1 MGDCGADA
9 GVRLVDTSVDA
20 GARRLGS
27 PEKLSLTAAAAKGQS
42 KHVIVGTAGHIDHG
56 KTELV
61 RALTGIDT
69 DRLAEEKRRGITID
83 LGFAHLDARPDLTL
97 GLVDVPGHERFVRNM
112 LAGVGGIDLVLL
124 VVAADESIMPQTRE
138 HFDICRL
145 LGIQKGL
152 VALTKMD
159 LVDPDLVELVK
170 LETQEFF
177 KGSFLQDAP
186 VVPVSSKTGEGLG
199 ELRQALTAV
208 AREVEPKNSRRH
220 LRLPIDRVFVMKGF
234 GTVITGTMVSGSL
247 HAESE
252 VEVYPIEKRVRVRG
266 LQVHNE
272 TREIA
277 TAGQRTAVNLSGVE
291 AGTLRRGMVLAAPGR
306 FQASRRIDCRLD
318 LLPSARPLKYGAP
331 VHFHTGTAELEG
343 RLYYLDRRAGLRP
356 GDSAYTQARFK
367 EPLLVLP
374 GDRFIVR
381 QFSPVITIGGGVVL
395 DNRPPERRA
404 SQEWKAR
411 LDALASGDAEKVLE
425 ALLRDSAYGVAQSD
439 IVSRT
444 GWIEDELEDAA
455 RSLEGQGL
463 AVRIHEDPTWLVH
476 PEPHRI
482 ALQRVVDFLEQFH
495 KKNPLMPGV
504 SKEAL
509 RSSQFPDAPVFVAEA
524 VFRQLVQQ
532 GRIESDGEIVRLAGH
547 RIEFQEDEQEAR
559 EKIVSLFRDA
569 ALKVPMMRE
578 LLPKLPVDP
587 SRARKILQT
596 LLREGVLVKVSED
609 LVFQRESVE
618 RLKSLL
624 KEYRSRSKTI
634 SVPVFKDLAGI
645 SRKYAIP
652 LLEYLDREKITRRV
666 GDERLIL

>member
-1 MGDCGADA
+1 MAQTP
-9 GVRLVDTSVDA
+9 TSA
-20 GARRLGS
+20 APSARFIAAS
-27 PEKLSLTAAAAKGQS
+27 PEKPSLTATIATSQS

-61 RALTGIDT
+61 KALTGIDT

-83 LGFAHLDARPDLTL
+83 LGFAHLDARPDLKL

-170 LETQEFF
+170 LEAQEFF
-177 KGSFLQDAP
+177 NGSFLQNAP
-186 VVPVSSKTGEGLG
+186 VVPVSSKTGEGLE
-199 ELRQALTAV
+199 ELRQALTTV
-208 AREVEPKNSRRH
+208 AHEVEPKNSRRH
-220 LRLPIDRVFVMKGF
+220 FRLPIDRVFVMKGF

-247 HAESE
+247 DAESE

-277 TAGQRTAVNLSGVE
+277 RAGQRTAVNLSGVE
-291 AGTLRRGMVLAAPGR
+291 AGSLRRGMVLAAPGR
-306 FQASRRIDCRLD
+306 FQASHQIDCRLD
-318 LLPSARPLKYGAP
+318 LLASSRPLKYGVP
-331 VHFHTGTAELEG
+331 VHFHTGTAELEA
-343 RLYYLDRRAGLRP
+343 RLYYLDRRAGLKP
-356 GDSAYTQARFK
+356 GERAYTQARFK
-367 EPLLVLP
+367 ERLLVLP

-381 QFSPVITIGGGVVL
+381 QFSPVVTIGGGVVL
-395 DNRPPERRA
+395 DNHPPRHH
-404 SQEWKAR
+404 SSKDWKAR

-425 ALLRDSAYGVAQSD
+425 ALLRDSPHGVAQSD

-444 GWIEDELEDAA
+444 GWVEDELEGAA

-476 PEPHRI
+476 PGPHRI
-482 ALQRVVDFLEQFH
+482 ALQRVVDFLGQFH
-495 KKNPLMPGV
+495 KQNPLMPGI

-509 RSSQFPDAPVFVAEA
+509 RSSQFPDAPAFFAEA
-524 VFRQLVQQ
+524 LSRQLVRQ
-532 GRIESDGEIVRLAGH
+532 GTIDVDGEIVRLAGH
-547 RIEFQEDEQEAR
+547 RIEFQKDEQEAR
-559 EKIVSLFRDA
+559 EKIVSLFQGA
-569 ALKVPMMRE
+569 ALKVPMVRE
-578 LLPKLPVDP
+578 LLGKLPVDP
-587 SRARKILQT
+587 TRARKILQT
-596 LLREGVLVKVSED
+596 LLREGVLVKVSQD
-609 LVFQRESVE
+609 LVFHRDSVE
-618 RLKSLL
+618 HLKSLL
-624 KEYRSRSKTI
+624 KEHKSRSEAI
-634 SVPVFKDLAGI
+634 SVPAFKDLAGI

>member
-1 MGDCGADA
+1 M
-9 GVRLVDTSVDA
+9 
-20 GARRLGS
+20 
-27 PEKLSLTAAAAKGQS
+27 TATVTTGQS

-61 RALTGIDT
+61 KALTGIDT

-83 LGFAHLDARPDLTL
+83 LGFAHLDAGPDLKL

-112 LAGVGGIDLVLL
+112 LAGAGGIDLVLL

-170 LETQEFF
+170 LEAQEFF
-177 KGSFLQDAP
+177 KGSFLQGAP
-186 VVPVSSKTGEGLG
+186 VVAVSSKTGEGLE
-199 ELRQALTAV
+199 ELRQALTTV
-208 AREVEPKNSRRH
+208 AHEVEPKNSHRH
-220 LRLPIDRVFVMKGF
+220 FRLPIDRVFVMKGF

-247 HAESE
+247 QAESE

-266 LQVHNE
+266 LQVHNQA
-272 TREIA
+272 REIA

-291 AGTLRRGMVLAAPGR
+291 TGSLRRGMVLAAPGR
-306 FQASRRIDCRLD
+306 FQTSDRIDCRLD

-331 VHFHTGTAELEG
+331 VHFHTGTAELEA
-343 RLYYLDRRAGLRP
+343 RLYYLDRRAGLQP
-356 GDSAYTQARFK
+356 GECAYCQARFK
-367 EPLLVLP
+367 EHLLVLP
-374 GDRFIVR
+374 EDRFIVR
-381 QFSPVITIGGGVVL
+381 QFSPVVTIGGGVVL
-395 DNRPPERRA
+395 DNQPPGHRA
-404 SQEWKAR
+404 SKDWKAR
-411 LDALASGDAEKVLE
+411 LDALAGGDAEKVLE

-444 GWIEDELEDAA
+444 GWIEDELEGAA
-455 RSLEGQGL
+455 RSLEGEGL

-509 RSSQFPDAPVFVAEA
+509 RSSQFPDAPVFFAEA
-524 VFRQLVQQ
+524 LSRQLVQQ
-532 GRIESDGEIVRLAGH
+532 GRIEVDGEIVRLAGH
-547 RIEFQEDEQEAR
+547 RIEFQQDEQEAR
-559 EKIVSLFRDA
+559 ERIVSIFRDA

-596 LLREGVLVKVSED
+596 LLREGVVVKVSQD
-609 LVFQRESVE
+609 LVFHRDSVE
-618 RLKSLL
+618 HLKSLL
-624 KEYRSRSKTI
+624 KERKSRSKAI
-634 SVPVFKDLAGI
+634 SVPAFKDLAGI

>member
-1 MGDCGADA
+1 MTGTE
-9 GVRLVDTSVDA
+9 DT
-20 GARRLGS
+20 
-27 PEKLSLTAAAAKGQS
+27 PPS

-61 RALTGIDT
+61 KALTGIDT

-83 LGFAHLDARPDLTL
+83 LGFAHLDAGPDLKL

-145 LGIQKGL
+145 LGIRKGL
-152 VALTKMD
+152 VVLTKMD

-170 LETQEFF
+170 LEAQEFF
-177 KGSFLQDAP
+177 KGSFLEGAP
-186 VVPVSSKTGEGLG
+186 VVAVSSKTGEGLE
-199 ELRQALTAV
+199 ELRQALTTV
-208 AREVEPKNSRRH
+208 AREVEPKDSRRRF
-220 LRLPIDRVFVMKGF
+220 RLPIDRVFIMRGF
-234 GTVITGTMVSGSL
+234 GTVTTGTMVSGSL
-247 HAESE
+247 QAESE
-252 VEVYPIEKRVRVRG
+252 VEVYPIGKRVRVRG
-266 LQVHNE
+266 LQVHNQA
-272 TREIA
+272 RRIA

-291 AGTLRRGMVLAAPGR
+291 AGSLRRGMVLATPGK
-306 FQASRRIDCRLD
+306 FQTSNRIDCLLD

-331 VHFHTGTAELEG
+331 VHFHTGTAELEA

-395 DNRPPERRA
+395 DNRPPEHHA
-404 SQEWKAR
+404 SQGWKAR
-411 LDALASGDAEKVLE
+411 LDALAGGDPEKVLE
-425 ALLRDSAYGVAQSD
+425 ALLQDSTYGLAQSD

-444 GWIEDELEDAA
+444 GWLEGELEDAA
-455 RSLEGQGL
+455 RSLEAEGL

-476 PEPHRI
+476 AEPHRI
-482 ALQRVVDFLEQFH
+482 ALQRVVDFLGEFH
-495 KKNPLMPGV
+495 KKNPLTPGV
-504 SKEAL
+504 SKEQL
-509 RSSQFPDAPVFVAEA
+509 RSSRFPDAPAFFAEA
-524 VFRQLVQQ
+524 LSRRLVQQ
-532 GRIESDGEIVRLAGH
+532 GRIELDGEMVRLAGY
-547 RIEFQEDEQEAR
+547 RIEFQQDEQEAR
-559 EKIVSLFRDA
+559 ERIISLFREA
-569 ALKVPMMRE
+569 ALKAPMMRE

-596 LLREGVLVKVSED
+596 LLREGVLVKVSQD
-609 LVFQRESVE
+609 LVFHRESVE

-624 KEYRSRSKTI
+624 KEHKSRSKTI
-634 SVPVFKDLAGI
+634 GVPAFKNLAGI